1 MVSRTAHRLFRHLAS
16 RIRFAVL
23 AAGLAMAG
31 IAGAFAQDVTFF
43 RIGTGTTA
51 GTYFPV
57 GTTIAS
63 VISNPPGSRSCEA
76 GGSCGVPGLIAVA
89 QTTAGSVENVQ
100 AVAAGSFESGLS
112 QSDVA
117 HWAYYG
123 QAMFKGKAQLSNLR
137 LIANLY
143 PESIHLVA
151 RKDARIASVKN
162 LRGKRVSLDAAGSG
176 TRADA
181 LLILRA
187 FGLSEKDVHIVP
199 VKSDRAAS
207 MIIKGELDAYF
218 FIGGYPALGIADL
231 AERGLIELVPLVG
244 PEAAAIIKRDRFFT
258 ADTIPEGTYAGVG
271 DVRTLSVNAQ
281 WVVSADTDADLI
293 YRVTKALWHE
303 NNRRILDAGHQKAKL
318 IRIETALKG
327 ASIPLH
333 PGAER
338 YYQEVGI
345 LDQASAASGG

>member
-1 MVSRTAHRLFRHLAS
+1 MACRTAHTRFKRLAWRTRL
-16 RIRFAVL
+16 AVL
-23 AAGLAMAG
+23 AAGLAVAG
-31 IAGAFAQDVTFF
+31 VAGALAQDITFF

-63 VISNPPGSRSCEA
+63 VISNPPGSRSCEE
-76 GGSCGVPGLIAVA
+76 GGSCGVSGLIAVA
-89 QTTAGSVENVQ
+89 QTTAGSVENVK
-100 AVAAGSFESGLS
+100 AVAAGHFESGLS
-112 QSDVA
+112 QSDVV
-117 HWAYYG
+117 HWAYHG
-123 QAMFKGKAQLSNLR
+123 QAMFKGEAQLPNLR

-151 RKDARIASVKN
+151 RKDAKIASVKN
-162 LRGKRVSLDAAGSG
+162 LRGKRVSLDAVGSG

-187 FGLSEKDVHIVP
+187 YGMTEKDLKAVS
-199 VKSDRAAS
+199 VKSDQAAS

-218 FIGGYPALGIADL
+218 FIGGYPALGVADL

-258 ADTIPEGTYAGVG
+258 ADTIPEGTYADIG

-281 WVVSADTDADLI
+281 WVVSAASDADVI
-293 YRVTKALWHE
+293 YRITKALWHE
-303 NNRRILDAGHQKAKL
+303 NNRRILDAGHQKGRL

-327 ASIPLH
+327 VSIPLH

-338 YYQEVGI
+338 YYQEIGV
-345 LDQASAASGG
+345 LDQASAGSGG